1 MNIGLNT
8 VVELNY
14 RIEDTQGEVI
24 DEGGDPLT
32 YLHGGYGEFF
42 EKLEQRLEGQAAGFE
57 GTFHLEPEDAFG
69 DYDANLLRL
78 ADREVGRRAA
88 GAPEEAGG
96 EPDDD
101 GRIFTVNE
109 ITADK
114 VLLDGNHPLAGMA
127 IVIWLKVVNV
137 RAATDKELEQG
148 YAGGIGLWVNEAD
161 LSDDDDDAPNAQ
173 GSEKTVH

>member
-1 MNIGLNT
+1 M
-8 VVELNY
+8 
-14 RIEDTQGEVI
+14 R
-24 DEGGDPLT
+24 
-32 YLHGGYGEFF
+32 F
-42 EKLEQRLEGQAAGFE
+42 E
-57 GTFHLEPEDAFG
+57 
-69 DYDANLLRL
+69 
-78 ADREVGRRAA
+78 
-88 GAPEEAGG
+88 GAPEEEGG

-148 YAGGIGLWVNEAD
+148 YAGGLGLWVNEAD